1 MYKVIFDTDIGDD
14 IDDAF
19 ALGLVLKNPNFNTL
33 AVTTVYKNTLARAKQ
48 AKALIN
54 LSGKDIP
61 VYVGEV
67 YPYSGNI
74 TGFQKDKGDLAT
86 ILPCQYDSSM
96 DSLEVE
102 SNAAEAIVRLAKL
115 HSKELIIFA
124 VGAMTNVAKAIELD
138 PSIVH
143 DIKAIYQ
150 MGGWF
155 TNFVP
160 EWNIICDPEACD
172 FVYKSGVSVYSV
184 GLDVTLQCPLDG
196 NLLENLRNSNDPITN
211 QIFVWLDRWFDYF
224 NFEKSVLHDPLAIT
238 ALYEEK
244 TLEFKPLYVK
254 VVLEGEKRAAMLV
267 SKEEIE
273 GYSLIN
279 VASDVYKVKF
289 FDIINKNF
297 A

>member
-1 MYKVIFDTDIGDD
+1 MYKIILDTDISDD
-14 IDDAF
+14 IDDSF
-19 ALGLVLKNPNFNTL
+19 ALGLALKNPMFDIK
-33 AVTTVYKNTLARAKQ
+33 AVTTVYKNTIARAKQ
-48 AKALIN
+48 AKELIK

-67 YPYSGNI
+67 YPLGGVI
-74 TGFQKDKGDLAT
+74 TGFQMDQGDLAT
-86 ILPCQYDSSM
+86 IVPCQYDSSM
-96 DSLEVE
+96 DANEVLPD
-102 SNAAEAIVRLAKL
+102 AVGAIKRLAKE
-115 HSKELIIFA
+115 HSGELIIFA
-124 VGAMTNVAKAIELD
+124 VGAMTNVAKAIIED
-138 PSIVH
+138 PTIVN

-172 FVYKSGVSVYSV
+172 VVYKSGIPVYAV

-196 NLLENLRNSNDPITN
+196 NLLDDLRNSQDPITKT
-211 QIFVWLDRWFDYF
+211 IFVWLDRWFDYF
-224 NFEKSVLHDPLAIT
+224 HFEKSVLHDPLAIT

-267 SKEEIE
+267 SEEAQE
-273 GYSLIN
+273 GYNLIN
-279 VASDVYKVKF
+279 VAVNVNKEVF